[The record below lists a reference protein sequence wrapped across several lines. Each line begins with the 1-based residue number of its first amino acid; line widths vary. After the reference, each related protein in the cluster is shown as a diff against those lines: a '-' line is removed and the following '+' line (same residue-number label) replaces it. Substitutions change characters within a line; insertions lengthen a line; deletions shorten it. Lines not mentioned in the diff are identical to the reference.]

1 MNCLHIIILYIIII
15 NPKNQFFSM
24 KKKDYQTPTILVVKL
39 QQQTQLLAGSPLTNP
54 SDYPDG
60 GNPFIF

>member
-1 MNCLHIIILYIIII
+1 
-15 NPKNQFFSM
+15 M

-39 QQQTQLLAGSPLTNP
+39 QRQAQLLAGSPLTNP

-60 GNPFIF
+60 GNPFTY